1 MDVVKLRSWGLYKRT
16 PEYANDHP
24 PLIKTIYN
32 APISVNRKPKAIA
45 FDLDETLGSFADL
58 YELWITLELPAK
70 TQFTFNQL
78 LDLYPEFLRVDILS
92 ILGFIRTKIE
102 SGQCL
107 PIYIYTNN
115 QCEDLNWVE
124 QIVIYLELRAPG
136 SPVKIFA
143 RPICAYKINNRRV
156 DPTRTTHNKT
166 YQDFVKCSML
176 THTDLCFVDDQWHPK
191 MKHRRVYYI
200 QPPPYFHGMKRKYI
214 VNRFLESNIS
224 KLCDPYLVSRLY
236 SFDSDKI
243 HPDAAT
249 TVKLKQEQE
258 ISNRMMYYIRE
269 FFFVSLRRC
278 STKKR
283 RESIGG
289 FTRKKR

>member
-1 MDVVKLRSWGLYKRT
+1 MDAVRLRSWGLYKRT
-16 PEYANDHP
+16 PECAKD
-24 PLIKTIYN
+24 PLVKTIYN
-32 APISVNRKPKAIA
+32 APNNITLKPKAVA

-58 YELWITLELPAK
+58 YELWVTLEPHAK

-115 QCEDLNWVE
+115 QCEDMNWVE
-124 QIVIYLELRAPG
+124 HIIIYLELRSPG
-136 SPVKIFA
+136 SPIKIFA
-143 RPICAYKINNRRV
+143 MPICAYKINNRRV
-156 DPTRTTHNKT
+156 EPNRATHHKT
-166 YQDFVKCSML
+166 YQDFVKCSMF

-200 QPPPYFHGMKRKYI
+200 QPPPYFHGMSRKEI
-214 VNRFLESNIS
+214 VNRFLQSSTS
-224 KLCDPYLVSRLY
+224 KMCNPYLVSRLNTLDFEEFCQTP
-236 SFDSDKI
+236 SGKI
-243 HPDAAT
+243 
-249 TVKLKQEQE
+249 KQDRE
-258 ISNRMMYYIRE
+258 ISQKMMYYIRE

-283 RESIGG
+283 RTFIGG

>member
-16 PEYANDHP
+16 PEYAKDNP

-32 APISVNRKPKAIA
+32 APVSANRKPKAIA

-58 YELWITLELPAK
+58 YELWRTLDPPAK

-92 ILGFIRTKIE
+92 ILGFIRTKLE

-115 QCEDLNWVE
+115 QCEELNWVE
-124 QIVIYLELRAPG
+124 QIIIYLELRAPG
-136 SPVKIFA
+136 SPIQIFA

-156 DPTRTTHNKT
+156 ESNRTTHSKT

-176 THTDLCFVDDQWHPK
+176 THTDVCFVDDQWHSK

-200 QPPPYFHGMKRKYI
+200 QPPPYFHGMNRKNI
-214 VNRFLESNIS
+214 VDRFLQSNVS
-224 KLCDPYLVSRLY
+224 KFSNPSLVSRLY
-236 SFDSDKI
+236 LLEMDVNHLSSGL
-243 HPDAAT
+243 PT
-249 TVKLKQEQE
+249 LKQEHE
-258 ISNRMMYYIRE
+258 ISQKMMYYVRE
-269 FFFVSLRRC
+269 FFLVSLRRC
-278 STKKR
+278 STKKCR
-283 RESIGG
+283 TFIGG